1 MADES
6 QGSTDSQ
13 NEAAAIEMSLM
24 GDEADAFARAMV
36 ESKEET
42 TARRQARRDG
52 GSSTKP
58 IDTDAD
64 SVNLISSE
72 EDEGQGAF
80 SSPRRDGSG
89 SAPSSS
95 AAAGTY
101 ATPSQAADARLL
113 QQVRE
118 RYEAKRRQPEAEAS
132 AHTSHALP
140 TPNEDQQEVLNVLE
154 GGESCHAVGDAGTGK
169 TTLELTWADRIA
181 VRDGQ
186 DAPRDTAGH

>member
-1 MADES
+1 MWCGAQSAFWARQSRPVRWAEPHSAVMADES

-36 ESKEET
+36 ESKEEA

-52 GSSTKP
+52 GSSSQP
-58 IDTDAD
+58 IDTEAE

-80 SSPRRDGSG
+80 SSPRRDGNG

-101 ATPSQAADARLL
+101 ATPSQAADVRLL

-118 RYEAKRRQPEAEAS
+118 RYEAKRRQPEADVS
-132 AHTSHALP
+132 GSPMISFQLRAHQSQKLLLVVVP
-140 TPNEDQQEVLNVLE
+140 LRQQ
-154 GGESCHAVGDAGTGK
+154 D
-169 TTLELTWADRIA
+169 
-181 VRDGQ
+181 
-186 DAPRDTAGH
+186 